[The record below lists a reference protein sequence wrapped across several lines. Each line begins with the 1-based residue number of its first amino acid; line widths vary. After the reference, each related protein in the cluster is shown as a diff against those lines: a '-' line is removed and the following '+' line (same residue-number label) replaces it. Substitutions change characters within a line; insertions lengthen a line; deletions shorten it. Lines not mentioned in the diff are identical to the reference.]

1 MTEQLPAPVREHYAM
16 TAVCDPQLP
25 VSFRWWVLRQRACF
39 DSRGNL
45 LALTPGGSSRGVRPA
60 VIGGW
65 GLAAACVALLFV
77 GPMAVSWVAWLTAA
91 LAAAISAATIQFRTN
106 RKDMRLA
113 RSKVIFPDNLDAQCQ
128 ALLGRAQSAIDTV
141 LSSRVRA
148 DGLLGNPVDDA
159 MLRENEWQIAGRLR
173 TITSLRSLRR
183 ADAAG
188 GPVGPLANDV
198 LERQRRA
205 LELAQEGTISR
216 VIALECYAAQ
226 IAAADEAE
234 RDYQQATRLARH
246 NDKYLDLVAHTAS
259 DNRATEEITGMTEWL
274 AIATRTRRE
283 RLHDADLAARA
294 LVLPSE
300 SAPDPDEGEG
310 G

>member
-1 MTEQLPAPVREHYAM
+1 VL
-16 TAVCDPQLP
+16 AV
-25 VSFRWWVLRQRACF
+25 
-39 DSRGNL
+39 
-45 LALTPGGSSRGVRPA
+45 
-60 VIGGW
+60 
-65 GLAAACVALLFV
+65 ACVVLLFAD
-77 GPMAVSWVAWLTAA
+77 PMAVSWVAWLTAA
-91 LAAAISAATIQFRTN
+91 LAAAISAATIQFRAN
-106 RKDMRLA
+106 RNDMRLA
-113 RSKVIFPDNLDAQCQ
+113 RSKVIFPDNLDVQCQ
-128 ALLGRAQSAIDTV
+128 ALLGRAQSAIGTV

-159 MLRENEWQIAGRLR
+159 MLRENEWQIADKLR
-173 TITSLRSLRR
+173 KITFLRSLRK
-183 ADAAG
+183 ANVAG
-188 GPVGPLANDV
+188 GPTGPMTNDV

-205 LELAQEGTISR
+205 LELAQEGTTSR
-216 VIALECYAAQ
+216 VIALERYAAQ

-259 DNRATEEITGMTEWL
+259 DSHATEEITGMTERL
-274 AIATRTRRE
+274 AIAARTRHE

-300 SAPDPDEGEG
+300 SAPDPDDGEG